1 MNIEKNKETFLSI
14 LNRVD
19 RRGIEGLIEYLQ
31 VTDFFTA
38 PRSTHYHNCKEGGL
52 CEHSLNVYY
61 NLKKLNDMYDKP
73 LNEESMIVVALL
85 HDMAKID
92 FYEKYIQ
99 NRKEYTKYGSQ
110 KDSAGYFNWVQVESY
125 KVKDSMLR
133 PNVYSEHGVC
143 SFIMVNKWIELNDE
157 ETAAIINHHMD
168 MDKSGYVRTDISEIY
183 NRYPLA
189 ALLHIADTMATYLDE
204 NPYIINEEDHSK

>member
-1 MNIEKNKETFLSI
+1 MTDKEEYINLLSTVH
-14 LNRVD
+14 RD
-19 RRGIEGLIEYLQ
+19 GIENLIEYIS
-31 VTDFFTA
+31 TSDFFEA
-38 PRSTHYHNCKEGGL
+38 PRSAKYHSNYKGGL
-52 CEHSLNVYY
+52 CKHSLNVYN
-61 NLKKLNDMYDKP
+61 NLKKLNDLYGKP
-73 LNEESMIVVALL
+73 LGEESMIIAALL
-85 HDMAKID
+85 HDLAKID
-92 FYEKYIQ
+92 FYEKYVQ
-99 NRKEYTKYGSQ
+99 NRKEYTARGSQ

-133 PNVYSEHGVC
+133 SNVYSEHGVC
-143 SFIMVNKWIELNDE
+143 SFLIANKWIKLSEE

-204 NPYIINEEDHSK
+204 NPYIVDEEDHSR